1 MFRPDQG
8 DAPRLVN
15 PERLPEAGA
24 DSDVPSDP
32 ASNLSPPPVAAELV
46 VPPAAKAHPRLA
58 WWGIGLG
65 LVGFAAVLGLLLF
78 LGRNRPQPEEAKT
91 PPDVAEPAPSSEA
104 VAAAPRGLPGGVVLA
119 SAPRPAAKGPRPWR
133 IDELEKDPGIRL
145 VRGTMKRRSL
155 LDALTEAGI
164 PRNEIFRI
172 IKAFEGVKKFDRA
185 GRLDAF
191 TVALDKNA
199 KKIRAF
205 EYEVSP
211 AEVYQARE
219 NEQGLLR
226 GKKLD
231 LDLQTRRIAAAVRV
245 GSDLTAGCREA
256 GVEPAILGLL
266 SDALENRLQLTGLHP
281 SGVLRFVAQEES
293 ANGRFVRYAKLEAVE
308 YIPPK
313 GDEPLRVYRYE
324 SKKERGYF
332 DAKGQAP
339 SKSGWRSPVP
349 FARISSRF
357 NPKRRHPVLKKIRPH
372 NGVDF
377 AAPTGTPV
385 YAPYHGVVEKVG
397 KAGPNGNLIT
407 IRHEG
412 DIVTGYAHLSRFA
425 PGIKPGVKVRTR
437 QVIGYVGST
446 GRSTGPHLHFSAKKR
461 GKFID
466 PLSLRLDAFR
476 VLPSGERSQFQKERA
491 KLDEILNAIP
501 LPAPVAEESP
511 ADDEPMGEEGEEE
524 DHEEP

>member
-1 MFRPDQG
+1 MFRPEQG

-15 PERLPEAGA
+15 PDRLPEPGA

-46 VPPAAKAHPRLA
+46 VPPAAKAPARLA

-65 LVGFAAVLGLLLF
+65 FLGFAALLGLLLF
-78 LGRNRPQPEEAKT
+78 LGRNRPEPVEAEISEVVEPSPPAEEA
-91 PPDVAEPAPSSEA
+91 A
-104 VAAAPRGLPGGVVLA
+104 AAAPRGLPGGAVLA
-119 SAPRPAAKGPRPWR
+119 STPRPAAKGKQPSR
-133 IDELEKDPGIRL
+133 IDELERDPSIRL

-155 LDALTEAGI
+155 LDALGEAGI
-164 PRNEIFRI
+164 PRGEIFRI

-185 GRLDAF
+185 GRLDKF
-191 TVALDKNA
+191 TVAIDKDS
-199 KKIRAF
+199 KKVRAF

-211 AEVYQARE
+211 AELYQARE

-226 GKKLD
+226 GKKIELE
-231 LDLQTRRIAAAVRV
+231 LQTRRIVAAVRV
-245 GSDLTAGCREA
+245 GNDLVAACKEA
-256 GVEPAILGLL
+256 GIEPAMLGLL

-281 SGVLRFVAQEES
+281 NGILRFVAEEES
-293 ANGRFVRYAKLEAVE
+293 ANGKFVRYRQLEAVE

-313 GDEPLRVYRYE
+313 GGDPLRIYRYE
-324 SKKERGYF
+324 GKKERGYF

-357 NPKRRHPVLKKIRPH
+357 NPKRRHPVLKKIKPH

-385 YAPYHGVVEKVG
+385 YAPYPGVVEKVG
-397 KAGPNGNLIT
+397 MAGPNGNLIT

-425 PGIKPGVKVRTR
+425 PGIKPGVKVKTR

-466 PLSLRLDAFR
+466 PLSLRLDALR
-476 VLPSGERSQFQKERA
+476 VLPSAERAKFQRERA
-491 KLDEILNAIP
+491 KLDEILDAIP
-501 LPAPVAEESP
+501 LPAPVADEGA
-511 ADDEPMGEEGEEE
+511 ADEEPMGEEEE
-524 DHEEP
+524 HEEP